1 MRPDADDLRRATT
14 RSDLPGFGMSIY
26 HLERTGN
33 AGELSKMLSGSD
45 SAAVRARAAE
55 ALGELEEHEGPV
67 VEKLIHAAVDDPDG
81 SVRASAVDALD
92 GLGGNALERLLARMD
107 GFEPTAT
114 DATPVDA
121 FVKALAHEMPELRM
135 AAANAI
141 ARAEAVEA
149 TPALLARLDDDDP
162 RVRLRVVR
170 ATGRV
175 GDVRAVEPLSSLTT
189 DPSPRMRREVAT
201 ALGEIGEEPAL
212 AGLFSL
218 VDDDDRTVRLA
229 AVTALGEFSSS
240 APIERL
246 VECLDDED
254 EEIRRAAVYA
264 IVELLSNAPPEQSHE
279 MRLDVVDAL
288 STSHGEVVT
297 ASLAELFE
305 ESTEP
310 HQRRNATWL
319 LGRVTDSEGLAIDTL
334 VTALDDDDEMVRQ
347 FAATSL
353 AEIGTPAVEEALLA
367 ALDTTFGEGRSMI
380 LFTLGKVGTE
390 ESRQRLVRLLD
401 EVDSIEIQEQALSAL
416 SRLGGT
422 GS

>member
-1 MRPDADDLRRATT
+1 
-14 RSDLPGFGMSIY
+14 MSIY

-33 AGELSKMLSGSD
+33 AGELCKLLGGSD

-55 ALGELEEHEGPV
+55 ALGELEEADEHV
-67 VEKLIHAAVDDPDG
+67 VEELIRAAVDDPDR

-92 GLGGNALERLLARMD
+92 SLGGDALERLLARMD
-107 GFEPTAT
+107 GFEPTST

-121 FVKALAHEMPELRM
+121 FVEALGHDMPELRM

-149 TPALLARLDDDDP
+149 TPALLSHLDDTDP

-170 ATGRV
+170 AFGRV
-175 GDVRAVEPLSSLTT
+175 GDARSIEPLSSLAT

-201 ALGEIGEEPAL
+201 ALGEVGHESAL
-212 AGLFSL
+212 PGLTSL
-218 VDDDDRTVRLA
+218 LDDDERAVKLA
-229 AVTALGEFSSS
+229 AVASMGKVSSS

-246 VECLDDED
+246 VECLEEED
-254 EEIRRAAVYA
+254 EEVRRAAVYA
-264 IVELLSNAPPEQSHE
+264 IVELLSNAPPERSHE
-279 MRLDVVDAL
+279 MRIEVVDAL
-288 STSHGEVVT
+288 STSHGEVVS
-297 ASLAELFE
+297 AALADLLE

-319 LGRVTDSEGLAIDTL
+319 LGRVTDTGGLAIETL
-334 VTALDDDDEMVRQ
+334 VAALDDDDEMVRQ

-353 AEIGTPAVEEALLA
+353 AEIGTPAVEEALLD

-390 ESRQRLVRLLD
+390 DARRRLVRLLD
-401 EVDSIEIQEQALSAL
+401 EVESIEIQEQALAAL